1 MYLWPQKPSQYW
13 FHMCGRANPP
23 KNGSF
28 KHIFLSSGPSKI
40 LHPLSEGCG
49 NRLTIW
55 QIRKKQIGR
64 RWHCLGWMQ
73 CAHYR
78 HVFKYFV
85 SDRTRVS
92 GHLPL
97 LVAPFGFP
105 VGPPSFYIIQSQLCF
120 PAKIHIIH
128 IFKSYITGKTFRLKL
143 ESQLEALMIFFPLME
158 KCSLTYL
165 QTDRPRS
172 TF

>member
-64 RWHCLGWMQ
+64 RWHCLG
-73 CAHYR
+73 
-78 HVFKYFV
+78 
-85 SDRTRVS
+85 
-92 GHLPL
+92 LPR
-97 LVAPFGFP
+97 
-105 VGPPSFYIIQSQLCF
+105 S
-120 PAKIHIIH
+120 
-128 IFKSYITGKTFRLKL
+128 
-143 ESQLEALMIFFPLME
+143 
-158 KCSLTYL
+158 
-165 QTDRPRS
+165 RS
-172 TF
+172 TFAHMRSKRSVLQMHSTSNSAYVPPRIQVWSWREEISVQVLKLICRIPQAAGFWAVRQRSQPTFLILYVSF

>member
-64 RWHCLGWMQ
+64 RWHCLGN
-73 CAHYR
+73 
-78 HVFKYFV
+78 
-85 SDRTRVS
+85 
-92 GHLPL
+92 
-97 LVAPFGFP
+97 
-105 VGPPSFYIIQSQLCF
+105 
-120 PAKIHIIH
+120 IHIQNHLTTGRNTSIS
-128 IFKSYITGKTFRLKL
+128 ILWRCMVQTRYNKSTFLGRSCSDLYDLNRLEFQIECKL
-143 ESQLEALMIFFPLME
+143 ELIVAIYSCLQISSAALLDKATTFDIADSLSGPLWFGII
-158 KCSLTYL
+158 LL
-165 QTDRPRS
+165 
-172 TF
+172 

>member
-64 RWHCLGWMQ
+64 RWHCLHIRCAIYYEIIISKMAMIIADVMTVLMTGARWLRGAVKPELIAQFWAVKELCKKITAISGSFFVGTTACKSQ
-73 CAHYR
+73 CM
-78 HVFKYFV
+78 
-85 SDRTRVS
+85 
-92 GHLPL
+92 G
-97 LVAPFGFP
+97 
-105 VGPPSFYIIQSQLCF
+105 
-120 PAKIHIIH
+120 
-128 IFKSYITGKTFRLKL
+128 
-143 ESQLEALMIFFPLME
+143 
-158 KCSLTYL
+158 
-165 QTDRPRS
+165 S
-172 TF
+172 TARF

>member
-64 RWHCLGWMQ
+64 RWHCLI
-73 CAHYR
+73 
-78 HVFKYFV
+78 
-85 SDRTRVS
+85 SDPCSSPMMFTD
-92 GHLPL
+92 P
-97 LVAPFGFP
+97 
-105 VGPPSFYIIQSQLCF
+105 
-120 PAKIHIIH
+120 
-128 IFKSYITGKTFRLKL
+128 KSYENPPKMCQKRAKTAGLSENQPKKLFLQNSPTEMGKIQEMYCHICQDIISSLPQT
-143 ESQLEALMIFFPLME
+143 ALSRVEILLSNGVSRRRNSVSKNIVIFL
-158 KCSLTYL
+158 
-165 QTDRPRS
+165 
-172 TF
+172 